1 MAQPHQHSMPMP
13 DMSNAIVAQDEMGR
27 PFIIVRDQSNK
38 IKSSG
43 LDALRSHIQ
52 AARQVSDILRTSLG
66 PRGLDKILI
75 SQDGDINITNDGATI
90 LTEMQIEN
98 EIAKLLVE
106 LSKSQD
112 DEIGDG
118 TTGVV
123 ILAGALLDQAL
134 KLIEMGIH
142 PIKVANGYEKASKII
157 SNHLDEIAD
166 EIVIDKDDLAS
177 NLLPSSDLFK
187 AAKTSLG
194 SKIVNKNHD
203 QFAKMAVESVLKV
216 ADFERNDVDFELIK
230 LQGKLGG
237 SISDSKTINGVC
249 IDKDFSH
256 PQMSKSI
263 ENAKIAILSCP
274 FEPPKPKTKHK
285 LEISNVDEFK
295 NLQKYESDK
304 FIQMIESI
312 KKVGAN
318 LVICQWGFDDEA
330 NSLLLANNLPAVR
343 WVGGSDIESI
353 AIATKGNIVSRFEDL
368 TSEKLGHADKVY
380 EVEFGTTRDKMII
393 IENDE
398 QSKDENAK
406 SNISRTQVNTVTNL
420 IRGSNKM
427 IVDESIRS
435 LHDSLCVVRNLLK
448 NNKIVYG
455 GGSVET
461 SCSLKIME
469 EADKQ
474 KGIDQYAFRAFSQA
488 LDIIPMSLAENSGY
502 NPIEEL
508 TKLKASQVSSNNPHL
523 GIDCLGNNNNNMKE
537 LFVIETFIGK
547 KQQLLLAT
555 QLTRMILKINN
566 VIVSGKDQY

>member
-1 MAQPHQHSMPMP
+1 MAHPQQMSMPMP
-13 DMSNAIVAQDEMGR
+13 DMSNAIMAQDELGR

-38 IKSSG
+38 TKTSG
-43 LDALRSHIQ
+43 LEALKSNIQ

-75 SQDGDINITNDGATI
+75 SPDGDINITNDGATI
-90 LTEMQIEN
+90 LSEMQIDN

-134 KLIEMGIH
+134 KLVEMGIH
-142 PIKVANGYEKASKII
+142 PIKVANGYEKASKIV
-157 SNHLDEIAD
+157 SSHLDEIAD
-166 EIVIDKDDLAS
+166 EIFIDTEHLQN
-177 NLLPSSDLFK
+177 NLLESSDLFK

-194 SKIVNKNHD
+194 SKIVNKNHN

-216 ADFERNDVDFELIK
+216 ADLNRNDVDFELIK

-237 SISDSKTINGVC
+237 PISNSKTINGVC

-256 PQMSKSI
+256 PQMPKVVN
-263 ENAKIAILSCP
+263 NAKIAILSCP

-285 LEISNVDEFK
+285 LEISNVNEFK
-295 NLQKYESDK
+295 SLQKYESDK
-304 FIQMIESI
+304 FTEMIESI
-312 KKVGAN
+312 KKCGAN

-330 NSLLLANNLPAVR
+330 NSLLLSNNLPAVR

-353 AIATKGNIVSRFEDL
+353 AIATKGSIVSRFEDL
-368 TSEKLGHADKVY
+368 TPEKLGYADKVY

-393 IENDE
+393 IENE
-398 QSKDENAK
+398 KLMKN
-406 SNISRTQVNTVTNL
+406 NTQVNTVTNL

-427 IVDESIRS
+427 IVDEAIRS
-435 LHDSLCVVRNLLK
+435 LHDSLCVVRNLIK
-448 NNKIVYG
+448 DNKIVYG
-455 GGSVET
+455 GGAVET

-488 LDIIPMSLAENSGY
+488 LDVIPMSLAENSGY

-508 TKLKASQVSSNNPHL
+508 TKLKAAQVSQKSSRL
-523 GIDCLGNNNNNMKE
+523 GIDCLGNNTNDMKD
-537 LFVIETFIGK
+537 LFVIETYLGK